1 MSYSNNEKE
10 IRLFITVEIHHG
22 LAYVNGKKL
31 ELPPTVSSIIETD
44 TIHTVSYPPNSDW
57 NTHNYGPLVVPK
69 NDNNPYYFVLCDNR
83 RNSFD
88 SRVWGFVRYE
98 NIVGRVFFC

>member
-1 MSYSNNEKE
+1 ME
-10 IRLFITVEIHHG
+10 IRHG

-31 ELPPTVSSIIETD
+31 ELPPTVSSTIETD

-69 NDNNPYYFVLCDNR
+69 NDNNPYYFVLGDNR
-83 RNSFD
+83 PNSLD
-88 SRVWGFVRYE
+88 GLAWVFVCRE
-98 NIVGRVFFC
+98 NII